1 MPRLRL
7 FCTISI
13 FLSVLYSSRAQDWE
27 GLAVEYE
34 RAVYSGAS
42 LEEANAALMGKAQCY
57 KALGRYADASSTLA
71 RIWMFALT
79 PEERQEVLFQQ
90 ELCWF
95 LGGEFEQAASLVE
108 ETGDYSQDALLL
120 HALVLAYDGRYDESE
135 IYAARCVSWDGV
147 CERLP
152 EILKLYEGHPRVRSK
167 STSLALSFV
176 PPLGHFYNDAYG
188 EGLLS
193 AGLNA
198 GAAGFMVANLLGG
211 YWVTGLVGGAI
222 ALNYTFMGN
231 QERNA
236 FLTYKN
242 NTNGPLE
249 FGERLRAL
257 LADILDD
264 HE

>member
-1 MPRLRL
+1 MLRIRL

-42 LEEANAALMGKAQCY
+42 LEETNAALLGKAGCY
-57 KALGRYADASSTLA
+57 KALGRYSEASSTLA
-71 RIWMFALT
+71 RVRMFALT
-79 PEERQEVLFQQ
+79 AEERQNVLFEQ

-95 LGGEFEQAASLVE
+95 LGGDFGQAASLVE
-108 ETGDYSQDALLL
+108 EVDAISQDALLL
-120 HALVLAYDGRYDESE
+120 HALVLAYAGRYDESE
-135 IYAARCVSWDGV
+135 IYAARCISWDGT
-147 CERLP
+147 CGRLG
-152 EILKLYEGHPRVRSK
+152 ELLKLYEGHPRVRK
-167 STSLALSFV
+167 EGTALALSFV
-176 PPLGHFYNDAYG
+176 PPLGHFYNEAWG

-193 AGLNA
+193 MGLNGA
-198 GAAGFMVANLLGG
+198 AAGFLVANLLGG
-211 YWVTGLVGGAI
+211 YWVTGLLGGAV

-236 FLTYKN
+236 FLVHKN
-242 NTNGPLE
+242 NGNGPLE

-257 LADILDD
+257 LADILSD
-264 HE
+264 EL